1 MAVSFTPTVVTNPQG
16 AQGSYPQKMA
26 IGHEGMIAD
35 LQAYVSRSYRN
46 QSGAVIPF
54 GALVMSDA
62 TPGTNDPLAVE
73 LATAATGIVGLALD
87 SLTFEGVPAGN
98 TAYNGASGFYP
109 GSAVDANGLVGYP
122 DKQTV
127 NVMSKGVA
135 IVYSAHAVTLGD
147 AVRFFIVDHNG
158 TTAGAFPGRF
168 GKTAVANKTVAITSG
183 ARWLSK
189 TTAAGLALLELDI
202 PGATYSADV

>member
-1 MAVSFTPTVVTNPQG
+1 MAVSFTPTTVANPIG
-16 AQGSYPQKMA
+16 VQGSYPQKTD

-54 GALVMSDA
+54 GVLVQSD
-62 TPGTNDPLAVE
+62 TSPSSNDPLAIQP
-73 LATAATGIVGLALD
+73 AINGTSIVGLALD
-87 SLTFEGVPAGN
+87 SLTFEGTDGAQAYVGAAGQ
-98 TAYNGASGFYP
+98 YP
-109 GSAVDANGLVGYP
+109 GSALDANGRVGYP

-135 IVYSAHAVTLGD
+135 IVYSCEAVTLGD
-147 AVRFFIVDHNG
+147 AVRFFGVSHTG
-158 TTAGAFPGRF
+158 TLAGSFVGRF
-168 GKTAVANKTVAITSG
+168 GKTAVANKTFALTAG

-189 TTAAGLALLELDI
+189 TSAAGLALLEIDI
-202 PGATYSADV
+202 PGLTVTADT

>member
-1 MAVSFTPTVVTNPQG
+1 MAVSFTPTTVSNPVG
-16 AQGSYPQKMA
+16 VQGSYPQKTP

-54 GALVMSDA
+54 GALVMSD
-62 TPGTNDPLAVE
+62 TSPGSNDPLAVE

-87 SLTFEGVPAGN
+87 SLTFEGAVGP
-98 TAYNGASGFYP
+98 TAYVGAAGQYP
-109 GSAVDANGLVGYP
+109 GSAIDADGRMGYP

-135 IVYSAHAVTLGD
+135 LVYTTEAVTLGD
-147 AVRFFIVDHNG
+147 AVRFFIVSHTG
-158 TTAGAFPGRF
+158 TLAGSHVGRF
-168 GKTAVANKTVAITSG
+168 GKSAVANKTVAITAG

-189 TTAAGLALLELDI
+189 ASAGGLALLELDI
-202 PGATYSADV
+202 PGATFAADV